1 MSNPNTHHCTKS
13 SLTMGFSWAR
23 LQWMGFKR
31 SYLIGVGKVS
41 CEKCGRIFPIEEGAV
56 QKALAKRAIE
66 FKDDLRKIALEHGS

>member
-1 MSNPNTHHCTKS
+1 
-13 SLTMGFSWAR
+13 
-23 LQWMGFKR
+23 MGFKR